1 MKITLQDL
9 IDKGYIEDITSKR
22 QKKNNTSMYVECK
35 AFRIYPNDRISFGIY
50 RTNSGEV
57 THYRDFTSSHPITI
71 CDEERFNHMLYRVI
85 ASNYFIVFYDYKNDD
100 GSHIINIVTKMVTN
114 DLKEK
119 IDNLTEKDI
128 EERDQFISKLIS
140 LNKLYNN
147 GEKSGWHIPYKVWS
161 NLKKPDWLEIVKSGS
176 N

>member
-9 IDKGYIEDITSKR
+9 INKGYIENVASER
-22 QKKNNTSMYVECK
+22 QKKNNTSIYVERK
-35 AFRIYPNDRISFGIY
+35 AFRTNPNDRVIFGIY
-50 RTNSGEV
+50 KTKSGEV

-71 CDEERFNHMLYRVI
+71 RNEEGYKHMLYRVI
-85 ASNYFIVFYDYKNDD
+85 ASNYFIVFNDYKNNN
-100 GSHIINIVTKMVTN
+100 GNHTINIKTKIVTDN
-114 DLKEK
+114 LKEK

-128 EERDQFISKLIS
+128 EERDQFMSKLIS
-140 LNKLYNN
+140 LNKLYSN